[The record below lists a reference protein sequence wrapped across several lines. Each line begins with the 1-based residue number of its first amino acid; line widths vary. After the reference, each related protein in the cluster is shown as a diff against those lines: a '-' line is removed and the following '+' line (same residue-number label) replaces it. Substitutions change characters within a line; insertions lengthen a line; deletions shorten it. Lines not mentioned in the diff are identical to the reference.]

1 MSQAP
6 PTTHDRPPAGGRA
19 GATDGVVRVEHLT
32 KTFGA
37 GAGAVHAVE
46 DLSFEVRPGRVTG
59 FLGPNGAG
67 KTTTLRMLL
76 GLVAPTSGTAT
87 VGGLRY
93 DQLERPAHVVGAA
106 LEAASFHPGRTARD
120 HLRVYAPQVGV
131 PDSRAD
137 EVLALVGLS
146 EVAKRRVGG
155 FSLGMRQRLA
165 LATTLL
171 GDPPVLL
178 LDEPANGLDP
188 EGIAWLR
195 GFLRALARE
204 GRTVLVSSHVLSE
217 VEQTV
222 DDVVIIARGRL
233 VHASSLPDLARL
245 ARSRVSV
252 VSPDGTALD
261 ALVAAQGWTVG
272 STSRDVE
279 ATAYEL
285 LDVAAPQVGAAAFA
299 GRVELHR
306 LTGHDVG
313 LEDLFLQLTAAPG
326 DASPAQDA
334 PPAGASYGDAPTTHA
349 PQGGER

>member
-1 MSQAP
+1 MQPAP
-6 PTTHDRPPAGGRA
+6 TSGPTTSDDDR
-19 GATDGVVRVEHLT
+19 TVRVEHLT
-32 KTFGA
+32 KTFGS
-37 GAGAVHAVE
+37 GPQAVRAVD

-67 KTTTLRMLL
+67 KTTTLRTLL

-87 VGGLRY
+87 VGGRRY
-93 DQLERPAHVVGAA
+93 VELERPAHVVGAA

-120 HLRVYAPQVGV
+120 HLRVFAPQVGV
-131 PDSRAD
+131 PDARAD

-146 EVAKRRVGG
+146 AVANRRVGG

-195 GFLRALARE
+195 GFLRALAHE

-233 VHASSLPDLARL
+233 VHASPLGDLARL
-245 ARSRVSV
+245 ARRRVEV
-252 VSPDGTALD
+252 VSPDAAALD
-261 ALVAAQGWTVG
+261 ALVADQGWEVEEVR
-272 STSRDVE
+272 RDD
-279 ATAYEL
+279 AGAAYRL
-285 LDVAAPQVGAAAFA
+285 LDVETPAVGAAAFA
-299 GRVELHR
+299 AGVELHGLHGR
-306 LTGHDVG
+306 DVG
-313 LEDLFLQLTAAPG
+313 LEDVFLQLTAPPPGATDDQPGTPAPAHL
-326 DASPAQDA
+326 D
-334 PPAGASYGDAPTTHA
+334 GAA
-349 PQGGER
+349 